1 MNHQHGI
8 SPTPYF
14 DRTFS
19 RNAMRILPGGYLV
32 SASGMMLMTVLGSCV
47 AVCIQDPVAGIGGM
61 NHFMMPGTSR
71 QPDST
76 GRYGQPAMEML
87 LDDLIRQGGVLSR
100 CRAKIFGAGRVI
112 PDMSDIGRK
121 NVEFALAFLS
131 EHAIHV
137 AAVDTGDI
145 FPRKVYFNPATGQVF
160 VKRLLQAS
168 PDDGLIP
175 TPTQLHWE
183 LPCQ

>member
-1 MNHQHGI
+1 MNQQTEI
-8 SPTPYF
+8 SLSPYF
-14 DRTFS
+14 DRTFN
-19 RNAMRILPGGYLV
+19 RNATRILPGGYLV

-47 AVCIQDPVAGIGGM
+47 AVCIQDPVSRVGGM

-121 NVEFALAFLS
+121 NAEFALAFLS
-131 EHAIHV
+131 EHDIHV
-137 AAVDTGDI
+137 EVVDTGDI
-145 FPRKVYFNPATGQVF
+145 FPRKVYFNPETGQVF
-160 VKRLLQAS
+160 VKRLQQAL
-168 PDDGLIP
+168 PDDGTVP
-175 TPTQLHWE
+175 MSA
-183 LPCQ
+183 